1 MNRHTRI
8 IYKIIEMYP
17 EAECELNFMTPFE
30 LLIATM
36 LSAQTTDKQVN
47 KVTVDLFIDY
57 GTAELL
63 SKANVEEIKKYI
75 GSLGFFNAKAE
86 NIVHTA
92 RLLVT
97 DYNAE
102 VPDKMEELVKLP
114 GVGRKTANVV
124 LSNAFGVPAFAVDTH
139 VKRVTYRLGLTKHT
153 EPDKV
158 EHDITSKISKK
169 LYTKAHHAIIFHG
182 RRICKASR
190 PLCHQCAISVECLYY
205 KKLAKEK

>member
-47 KVTVDLFIDY
+47 KVTVDLFRDY

-86 NIVHTA
+86 RSGSSTFDHSIKCFDLLPDPVHHRLCIV
-92 RLLVT
+92 
-97 DYNAE
+97 
-102 VPDKMEELVKLP
+102 
-114 GVGRKTANVV
+114 
-124 LSNAFGVPAFAVDTH
+124 
-139 VKRVTYRLGLTKHT
+139 
-153 EPDKV
+153 
-158 EHDITSKISKK
+158 
-169 LYTKAHHAIIFHG
+169 
-182 RRICKASR
+182 
-190 PLCHQCAISVECLYY
+190 
-205 KKLAKEK
+205 